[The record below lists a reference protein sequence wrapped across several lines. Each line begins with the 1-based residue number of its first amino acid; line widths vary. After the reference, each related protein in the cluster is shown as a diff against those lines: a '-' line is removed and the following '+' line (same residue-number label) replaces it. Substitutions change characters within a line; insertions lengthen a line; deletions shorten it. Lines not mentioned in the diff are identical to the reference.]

1 MCFCPKYF
9 QKKRISETKEKKR
22 KSEKDEK
29 KKKERNFGQDKE
41 KNSKALFRW
50 CFVDLELKL
59 FEGPKLYI

>member
-29 KKKERNFGQDKE
+29 KKERKKFRTRQR